1 MRILNKDQDA
11 HMIIFMRLNVPL
23 EDGDERLLKELVATA
38 GVSRAA
44 WVRGAIRA
52 ASSSAETAGKIA
64 ERADNSG
71 WGGYREGAGRP
82 PLSP

>member
-1 MRILNKDQDA
+1 
-11 HMIIFMRLNVPL
+11 MIISMRLSVPL
-23 EDGDERLLKELVATA
+23 EDGDTHLLRELAATA

-52 ASSSAETAGKIA
+52 ASDSTEMADKVAA
-64 ERADNSG
+64 HADNSS

-82 PLSP
+82 RNS